1 MPSTTFHFPDRILDR
16 IDAAARRHGVSRN
29 KFVMT
34 ACERALEED
43 DGDWPPGFFEPGFSA
58 EDWDLLSGGTHN
70 LEHAI
75 ADSRRN
81 RGASLL

>member
-1 MPSTTFHFPDRILDR
+1 
-16 IDAAARRHGVSRN
+16 
-29 KFVMT
+29 MT

-58 EDWDLLSGGTHN
+58 EDWDLLSGGTYN

-75 ADSRRN
+75 VDSRRN